1 MSSAISFEKVTIR
14 QVTVVTVEGKV
25 GNVSFSIVPFYHEV
39 EISSFL
45 SIPQKSEEVD
55 SKE

>member
-1 MSSAISFEKVTIR
+1 MSSPISFEKVTIR

-45 SIPQKSEEVD
+45 SIPQKVGVVD